1 MSEQIVKAIEA
12 LDTSAFVVESQTS
25 AEDKVSF
32 LRIQNLLRACAAD
45 YVYIEVG
52 SHLGGTLVPHLADPR
67 CRSVISI
74 DPRPHEQPD
83 ERGRSFT
90 YDGNSTARMI
100 EGLQQVLSKD
110 CLAKLRTFDLDATQ
124 VPLVDL
130 AARADL
136 VMVDGEHTNVAVFSD
151 VISLLPAIAPD
162 AIIAFHD
169 ANLVADAIQNL
180 ERYFTYAGIEF
191 ATAFLRDDVC
201 AIGLRGMA
209 ERVTVALDPYAHDR
223 RQFLA
228 DARRQVWACV
238 VSEALQRGDVSSR
251 YELDASERRCAELR
265 SNLDEAHRAAAAAMD
280 VADRQSE
287 AREELAWRLRAIES
301 STIWRATG
309 PLRRLVSILLG
320 RQ

>member
-1 MSEQIVKAIEA
+1 MRLQCTGPYQRFSLQAGCRRPLLACVADRDRPMSEQGIVKAIEVF
-12 LDTSAFVVESQTS
+12 DTSAFVVESQTS

-32 LRIQNLLRACAAD
+32 LRIQNLIRACAAN
-45 YVYIEVG
+45 YVYMEVG

-74 DPRPHEQPD
+74 DPRPHKQPD
-83 ERGRSFT
+83 ERGCSFT

-100 EGLQQVLSKD
+100 EGLKQVLSID
-110 CLAKLRTFDLDATQ
+110 CLAKLRTFDLDAAQ
-124 VPLVDL
+124 VPLVDI

-151 VISLLPAIAPD
+151 VMSLLPAIVPD

-180 ERYFTYAGIEF
+180 ERYFIYAGIEF
-191 ATAFLRDDVC
+191 ATVFLRDSVC

-209 ERVTVALDPYAHDR
+209 ERVTVALAPYAR
-223 RQFLA
+223 YREQFLA
-228 DARRQVWACV
+228 DAR
-238 VSEALQRGDVSSR
+238 S
-251 YELDASERRCAELR
+251 
-265 SNLDEAHRAAAAAMD
+265 AA
-280 VADRQSE
+280 
-287 AREELAWRLRAIES
+287 AREELASRLRAIES

-309 PLRRLVSILLG
+309 PLRRLVSSMLG